1 MAISDKINSIKTH
14 IGNAYTAIEEKG
26 GMIPPNKNCEN
37 LKTAIESISAGS
49 ELNIVYGANLPESSQ
64 IKEIKTLTATLPL
77 PTAALG
83 ITNMGCAAVGTKV
96 YLFGG
101 YAAGRVNTIQ
111 EFDAETKTISTLS
124 TTLPYAANSITCV
137 SVGSKIYIFGG
148 YNGNYLNKIL
158 EFDTILKTLVTL
170 STSLPNGMRSMGGA
184 AVGTKIYLFGGN
196 GLGSPKSIQE
206 FDAETKTITT
216 LSETLPVALDGMG
229 CAAVGSKI
237 YLFGGHSAGRVNTIQ
252 EFDAETKT
260 ITTLSETLPVALAD
274 MGCASIGSKI
284 YIFGGLATS
293 GINAIQEFDTETK
306 TIAMLSEILP
316 EISFNMGCAAVG
328 SNVYLFGGG
337 VNGGSTNAI
346 REIDITV
353 PNTSKLWI
361 KSTEPDEITVSCN
374 PEQQVEG
381 FNTDTGITGITLPT
395 SGPKIAIGTK
405 IYVIGGYNS
414 TAILEIDTVAKTI
427 VTLNAVL
434 PVNMGNNG
442 GAAAIGND
450 IYIFYHPK
458 TATATHANYVYKL
471 NTISKELTTIRNET
485 GQSGGY
491 YEYYN
496 AIPYG
501 TDIYLH
507 VKSASDTSDGGKIEK
522 YNTLT
527 DSYSLVLSGSSI
539 TSWGWAA
546 TTIIGDV
553 IYIFGG
559 GNSNSSGSN
568 TIAKFNIS
576 TGEYTVLESTL
587 PVIDYKLTA
596 IAIGTKVYLFG
607 GQTHQSVI
615 LFDSITETATLLSS
629 TLPMTMRQNC
639 GAAIGNTI
647 WLAYTDTCQYIVN
660 FPLSNNDILIQQSYN
675 KNIVDILSAPTRVQ
689 IGVKNV
695 YKGNSSNEAEF
706 VDAYLFNGENAWEN
720 VNTGDLVLAK
730 YFAPTISLTGST
742 LTITPN
748 SKNPSGVSYQIYN
761 SLSPVA
767 IVTDTT
773 VDLAALIT
781 YVYGTHSI
789 SVKTIGT
796 TSKDS
801 NQSNAIDLKLYSIT
815 ASLTNVTSASDNAER
830 MAAGDTKT
838 LTFTAAEGFE
848 FPDTVEVSG
857 ATGVW
862 TKSTGTLVLSNA
874 TGNITFT
881 IAAMSAS
888 GHTVTI
894 SMREQG
900 AYATYANV
908 YVDDGTSAV
917 KYTADSPV
925 TVKANSKIYI
935 DAAADSFAVGWDGT
949 FNATVTGGVTLTAST
964 DSTATFAVTGD
975 GTIVTNG
982 ITD

>member
-1 MAISDKINSIKTH
+1 MAISEKINSIKTH

-64 IKEIKTLTATLPL
+64 IKEIKTLTATVSL

-83 ITNMGCAAVGTKV
+83 ITNIGCAAVGTKV

-111 EFDAETKTISTLS
+111 EFDAETKTITTLS

-137 SVGSKIYIFGG
+137 AVGSKIYLFGG
-148 YNGNYLNKIL
+148 YNGNPLNKIL
-158 EFDTILKTLVTL
+158 EFDTISKTIVTL
-170 STSLPNGMRSMGGA
+170 STSLPNGMSSMGGA

-216 LSETLPVALDGMG
+216 LSATLSVALDSMG

-237 YLFGGHSAGRVNTIQ
+237 YLFGGHSAGSFSMIQ

-260 ITTLSETLPVALAD
+260 ITTLSATLAINSYG

-284 YIFGGLATS
+284 YIFGGLTTY
-293 GINAIQEFDTETK
+293 GINAIQEFDAETK
-306 TIAMLSEILP
+306 TITMLSENLP
-316 EISFNMGCAAVG
+316 EISFSMGCAAVG

-337 VNGGSTNAI
+337 VKGGSTNAI
-346 REIDITV
+346 REIDIIT
-353 PNTSKLWI
+353 PTDTSKLWI
-361 KSTEPDEITVSCN
+361 KSTKPANVTVSCD

-381 FNTDTGITGITLPT
+381 FNTDTGISGVKLPT
-395 SGPKIAIGTK
+395 NGPKVAVGTK
-405 IYVIGGYNS
+405 IYVIAGTSNNNIY
-414 TAILEIDTVAKTI
+414 EIDTIQKTI
-427 VTLNAVL
+427 TKLDVTLPTQNI
-434 PVNMGNNG
+434 GW
-442 GAAAIGND
+442 GAAAIGTD
-450 IYIFYHPK
+450 IFI
-458 TATATHANYVYKL
+458 AGRNYGSTSVSTTRYYERVYKFD
-471 NTISKELTTIRNET
+471 TITKTLTSVYYRSTGSTVSAWFHAVSYGTTLYLITYNGSAYNGKIVTFDTLTKAWTALTGVTIQNWQDTAIALCGDTIYCFGGSDT
-485 GQSGGY
+485 GQG
-491 YEYYN
+491 N
-496 AIPYG
+496 
-501 TDIYLH
+501 
-507 VKSASDTSDGGKIEK
+507 
-522 YNTLT
+522 
-527 DSYSLVLSGSSI
+527 
-539 TSWGWAA
+539 
-546 TTIIGDV
+546 V
-553 IYIFGG
+553 I
-559 GNSNSSGSN
+559 S
-568 TIAKFNIS
+568 KFNIS
-576 TGEYTVLESTL
+576 TGEYLVLEKTL
-587 PVIDYKLTA
+587 PVDDYDLTA
-596 IAIGTKVYLFG
+596 ITVGTKIYIFG
-607 GQTHQSVI
+607 GIKKQSVMV
-615 LFDSITETATLLSS
+615 FDTLTENTTLKGD
-629 TLPMTMRQNC
+629 TLPIIIRQDC
-639 GAAIGNTI
+639 GTAIGNKI
-647 WLAYTDTCQYIVN
+647 WLIYQTLCQYIVN
-660 FPLSNNDILIQQSYN
+660 FPLSNNDILMQQSYN
-675 KNIVDILSAPTRVQ
+675 KNIIDILSAPTRVQ

-695 YKGNSSNEAEF
+695 YKGNASNEAEF

-720 VNTGDLVLAK
+720 VNTGGFVLAK

-748 SKNPSGVSYQIYN
+748 SKNPSSVSYQIYD

-801 NQSNAIDLKLYSIT
+801 YQSNAIDLKLYSIT

-900 AYATYANV
+900 AYDTYANV

-917 KYTADSPV
+917 QYSSGSPV

>member
-1 MAISDKINSIKTH
+1 MAISEKINSIKTH

-49 ELNIVYGANLPESSQ
+49 KLNIVYGANLPESSQ

-137 SVGSKIYIFGG
+137 AVGSKIYLFGG

-158 EFDTILKTLVTL
+158 EFDTISKTIVTL
-170 STSLPNGMRSMGGA
+170 STSLPNGMPSMGGA
-184 AVGTKIYLFGGN
+184 AVGTKIYLFGGI
-196 GLGSPKSIQE
+196 GSGSKSIQE

-216 LSETLPVALDGMG
+216 LSETLPVALDAMG
-229 CAAVGSKI
+229 CASIGSKI
-237 YLFGGHSAGRVNTIQ
+237 YLFGGHSAGSYSMIQ

-260 ITTLSETLPVALAD
+260 ITTLSATLVINSYA

-306 TIAMLSEILP
+306 TIAMLSEVLP
-316 EISFNMGCAAVG
+316 ETSFNMGCAAVG

-361 KSTEPDEITVSCN
+361 KSTKPDEITVSCN

-381 FNTDTGITGITLPT
+381 FVDIDAVLPLALYTPTCSRVGDNIFIFGGRYSSGSSNVSSKNIYKFNISTKTISKLAVTLPAGIVGAISAT
-395 SGPKIAIGTK
+395 IGTK
-405 IYVIGGYNS
+405 IYIFETTAHRYVFDTETETIS
-414 TAILEIDTVAKTI
+414 TLS
-427 VTLNAVL
+427 VTPPTDFSNARCVSKDSSIFIFASS
-434 PVNMGNNG
+434 G
-442 GAAAIGND
+442 D
-450 IYIFYHPK
+450 IYKYDANLNTFGRISKLPSSLYYPAVARVGAK
-458 TATATHANYVYKL
+458 IYVMGGSTDSSANYVDTIYEFDTDTLQTNLLSTTLPTPTRWGMAESIGSNIYFFGGRITTPSVVSSQKIYKF
-471 NTISKELTTIRNET
+471 NIATKVIET
-485 GQSGGY
+485 LSVSLPVALYGSAHEVYGQQ
-491 YEYYN
+491 
-496 AIPYG
+496 IF
-501 TDIYLH
+501 
-507 VKSASDTSDGGKIEK
+507 
-522 YNTLT
+522 
-527 DSYSLVLSGSSI
+527 
-539 TSWGWAA
+539 
-546 TTIIGDV
+546 
-553 IYIFGG
+553 IFGG
-559 GNSNSSGSN
+559 SAGTSIN
-568 TIAKFNIS
+568 TIYNFVS
-576 TGEYTVLESTL
+576 SFVLT
-587 PVIDYKLTA
+587 
-596 IAIGTKVYLFG
+596 
-607 GQTHQSVI
+607 Q
-615 LFDSITETATLLSS
+615 
-629 TLPMTMRQNC
+629 
-639 GAAIGNTI
+639 
-647 WLAYTDTCQYIVN
+647 
-660 FPLSNNDILIQQSYN
+660 NDILVLQDQTQ
-675 KNIVDILSAPTRVQ
+675 NIFDLLSAPTRVQ

-695 YKGNSSNEAEF
+695 YKGNASNEAEF
-706 VDAYLFNGENAWEN
+706 VDAYLFNGENAWGN

-742 LTITPN
+742 LTITPD
-748 SKNPSGVSYQIYN
+748 SRNPSGVSYQIYN

-900 AYATYANV
+900 AYDTYANV

-917 KYTADSPV
+917 KYTASSPV